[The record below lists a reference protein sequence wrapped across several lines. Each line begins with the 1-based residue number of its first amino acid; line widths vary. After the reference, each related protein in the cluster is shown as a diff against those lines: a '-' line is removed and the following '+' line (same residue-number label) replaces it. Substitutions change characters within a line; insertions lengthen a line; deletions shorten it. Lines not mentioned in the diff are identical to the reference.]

1 MKRVVGLREERRVR
15 GFLYSKAADAGESPR
30 YDLARPIL
38 ELSDATPNPTII
50 AGATWRPSKPRLGI
64 LRRRRHL
71 RRRPTE
77 DAQVARRSSTNAHV
91 EENAGRCTVH
101 VGVILGGAEGSC
113 RNGQTDE

>member
-1 MKRVVGLREERRVR
+1 MKRVEGRETSAGVFIPQGGGR
-15 GFLYSKAADAGESPR
+15 GRIAKIRSRASDPR
-30 YDLARPIL
+30 
-38 ELSDATPNPTII
+38 LSDATPNPTII

-64 LRRRRHL
+64 LRRCRHL

-101 VGVILGGAEGSC
+101 GA
-113 RNGQTDE
+113 R